1 MENYKYLDETGLK
14 KLWEKIKTKD
24 TESLSSAKSYTDTKI
39 SGVNTTITSV
49 NSTITNQ
56 QTDIANLKTAV
67 NSTIPSNYIKNSQ
80 KGVANGVA
88 TLDSDGKVPESQL
101 PAYVDDVVEYDALKT
116 FPATGEAGKIYVD
129 LSTNKTYRWSG
140 STYVNIAASIALG
153 ETSST
158 AYAGDKGK
166 ANATAIAALQ
176 TAVAGKAAKNGDSG
190 EAFNALKFI
199 AGLLKLT
206 ESGISVT
213 NSEEST
219 SSSLTF
225 TASGEAGTAK
235 IIVRGGSSNG
245 SLSFSITGDNASY
258 SITLDENGFK
268 FDNSSVLTEAN
279 IGAIDTTTIDA
290 LS

>member
-176 TAVAGKAAKNGDSG
+176 TAVAGKAAKNGDG
-190 EAFNALKFI
+190 NENFNANIMQAQELNV
-199 AGLLKLT
+199 
-206 ESGISVT
+206 SGDIYVY
-213 NSEEST
+213 N
-219 SSSLTF
+219 
-225 TASGEAGTAK
+225 
-235 IIVRGGSSNG
+235 GGSVYVNNSDNTVCYWSIEG
-245 SLSFSITGDNASY
+245 GDDTDYIDLRFSGRSLGLNFASVE
-258 SITLDENGFK
+258 IN
-268 FDNSSVLTEAN
+268 NSSVLTEAN
-279 IGAIDTTTIDA
+279 IGAIDTATIEA

>member
-24 TESLSSAKSYTDTKI
+24 TESLTSAKSYTDTKI

-49 NSTITNQ
+49 NATTTNQ

-67 NSTIPSNYIKNSQ
+67 NSTIPNNYIKNSQ

-166 ANATAIAALQ
+166 ANATAIATLQ

-190 EAFNALKFI
+190 ENFKANIMEVQELDV
-199 AGLLKLT
+199 
-206 ESGISVT
+206 SGDINVYS
-213 NSEEST
+213 
-219 SSSLTF
+219 
-225 TASGEAGTAK
+225 
-235 IIVRGGSSNG
+235 GGSVYVNNSDNTVCYWSIEGGDDADYIDLRFNG
-245 SLSFSITGDNASY
+245 RSLDLNFASVK
-258 SITLDENGFK
+258 INNK
-268 FDNSSVLTEAN
+268 SVLTEAN
-279 IGAIDTTTIDA
+279 IGAIDTATIEA